1 MRVCYTDENGSFQPH
16 KVLCHKCCI
25 RNLVV
30 RCLMLCNERYV
41 HKIYTVENLA
51 FVSGG
56 SILLFCAVAV
66 KIKLSYEEINS
77 YENN

>member
-1 MRVCYTDENGSFQPH
+1 
-16 KVLCHKCCI
+16 
-25 RNLVV
+25 
-30 RCLMLCNERYV
+30 MLCNERYV